1 MNNETINHFIN
12 AIKENT
18 SIKMLRNSLTTCKEL
33 FPEQVINAIKVRI
46 AELTA
51 EREEQA
57 TKLGLTVK
65 SLQLLKLILN
75 RASWD
80 FDEEGEGF
88 ILLRDLPHTT
98 DVRGNLTDLKK
109 KGFFKLTFTCDSSR
123 FYTPDRDGF
132 WVTLTQKGI
141 EAQKALA
148 A

>member
-1 MNNETINHFIN
+1 
-12 AIKENT
+12 
-18 SIKMLRNSLTTCKEL
+18 MLRNALKTDKVL
-33 FPEQVINAIKVRI
+33 YPEQVINAIKARI

-57 TKLGLTVK
+57 AKLGLTVK

-109 KGFFKLTFTCDSSR
+109 KGFFKLEFTCDSSC

>member
-1 MNNETINHFIN
+1 MNNEIIN

-18 SIKMLRNSLTTCKEL
+18 SIKMLRNVLKTGEDL
-33 FPEQVINAIKVRI
+33 LPGQVINAVKARI

-57 TKLGLTVK
+57 AKLGLTVK

-80 FDEEGEGF
+80 FDEDGEGF
-88 ILLRDLPHTT
+88 ILLRDLPRTAES
-98 DVRGNLTDLKK
+98 RGNLADLKK
-109 KGFFKLTFTCDSSR
+109 KGFFDFTFTCDNPHR
-123 FYTPDRDGF
+123 FTPDRDGY

>member
-1 MNNETINHFIN
+1 MNNEIIN

-18 SIKMLRNSLTTCKEL
+18 SIKMLRNALKTGEDL
-33 FPEQVINAIKVRI
+33 LPEQVINAVKARI

-80 FDEEGEGF
+80 FDEDGEGF
-88 ILLRDLPHTT
+88 ILLRDLPRTAES
-98 DVRGNLTDLKK
+98 RGNLADLKK
-109 KGFFKLTFTCDSSR
+109 KR
-123 FYTPDRDGF
+123 F
-132 WVTLTQKGI
+132 L
-141 EAQKALA
+141 
-148 A
+148 

>member
-1 MNNETINHFIN
+1 MNNEIINNFIN

-18 SIKMLRNSLTTCKEL
+18 SIKMLRNALKTDKDL
-33 FPEQVINAIKVRI
+33 YPEQVINAIKARI
-46 AELTA
+46 AELSA

-57 TKLGLTVK
+57 AKLGLTVK
-65 SLQLLKLILN
+65 SLQLLKVILK

-109 KGFFKLTFTCDSSR
+109 KGFFKFEFTCDSSR